1 MNRSAILMAVLLL
14 AACSS
19 NEVTSGPLSGTSRFV
34 GDSDI
39 EDMVEMENGRI
50 EFSESDLPVYQVD
63 LINNDED
70 DVQAEYMA
78 HWYDDRGIEV
88 NDPTRG
94 WRPIFIAGGGRH
106 PIRVFAP
113 SVEATRCEVE
123 VRLPHPLGS

>member
-1 MNRSAILMAVLLL
+1 MNRSALLMAALLL
-14 AACSS
+14 GACSS
-19 NEVTSGPLSGTSRFV
+19 NEVTSGPLSGTSRFI

-63 LINNDED
+63 LINNEEE
-70 DVQAEYMA
+70 DVQAEFMS
-78 HWYDDRGIEV
+78 HWYDDRGVEV

-94 WRPIFIAGGGRH
+94 WRPIFLPGGGRH

-113 SVEATRCEVE
+113 SLEAVRCEVE
-123 VRLPHPLGS
+123 VRLPHTLGS